1 MIQQKGI
8 SKKNPIFA
16 RKILNMSFKKLND
29 ILGWVMFGISACV
42 YLLTMERK
50 LSFWDAGEYIVSSAK
65 LGVTHAPGA
74 ATFQVIGAVWSGLAF
89 GDGTKYSILINAL
102 SAIASAFTILFLFWT
117 LTHLARRIIQGS
129 SQNKI
134 EGYNKWVILLTG
146 IVGSAVFMFSDSF
159 WFSAVEGEVYAMASM
174 FTALIMWIAC
184 KWENDAGKYREN
196 KWVVLLAMLIG
207 LSTGVHLMAILT
219 VPALC
224 YIYYFRHYQ
233 FTWKSFIIANIIT
246 LAIFVFVFKI
256 IFAYTMSFIGNLEI
270 FLVNEFH
277 LPFNS
282 GFLISIILFAAA
294 FYFGLNYTQ
303 RKKYVTANTFILA
316 TMFMLIGFS
325 IWMVIPIRANANP
338 HMNLN
343 DPDDAI
349 GVLDYFNREQY
360 GDWPVFK
367 GPLYTAHI
375 DPNGVERNRDGSYK
389 MIDKGPIYKKNTDR
403 GIYEVVGR
411 RTQYVYNKD
420 HIGPFARMYHPQAI
434 ENYKAIMGPPKEYL
448 VYNPDSGEQQIAYEK
463 PSLIQNIQFFLDYQ
477 IGYMYLRYLGWNFMG
492 RQNDFEGNM
501 QVTRGNTIIGIHFI
515 DNFFIGGNQE
525 NLPSYYKDNNARN
538 VYFGIPL
545 ILGLIGFLFHLKRD
559 FGRTFAF
566 ISLFLLS
573 GVGILLY
580 TNVRPFE
587 PRERDYAVV
596 TSFYVYSI
604 WVGLSVLAIYTYLKQ
619 RIPAKPA
626 ISIAA
631 ITLLA
636 PILMG
641 FQNWDDHD
649 RSERRAAHDLAYNY
663 LVNLDENAILFV
675 YGDNDT
681 YPLWGL
687 QETELFRDDVK
698 IANFTLLGSPWNI
711 SQVQRKTY
719 QADAIK
725 TQMTYEDYKMGVNEG
740 IILISS
746 DLMGQ
751 ILEYAQQSN
760 PTLYQHL
767 LSIQPYVDNGMS
779 AKEAMDWILD
789 KQNPAKNAL
798 IAELK
803 MAFSGSI
810 DNVLPTNKII
820 VPVNRENAIQYGIVA
835 ESQINQMEPN
845 LVINLKGQSIGY
857 KNELFMLDMLANYDW
872 TRSIYFSSGGLY
884 DDTNIFYLNDYLQF
898 EGFTYKLVPI
908 RSGRTEFGER
918 GIIHADN
925 MYEQIKN
932 YQWANYNDPNAYFD
946 PTSTNNILTYRNSV
960 ARTADALIRQGDLE
974 KAKEIMNLIEEKI
987 PYQRYSEGI
996 TLFSFIPIYRKL
1008 GENQK
1013 ADELQSFL
1021 KSKIDEEL
1029 NYYNSLNE
1037 RERMSVY
1044 GEIQQLIG
1052 LQQYS
1057 VSGMIDYYLQS
1068 ENDTIKA
1075 LEVFKEYYTPIET
1088 RIQQMNTKVR
1098 SVGLNGL
1105 SDLEHDQLTTD
1116 LSLQRA
1122 ILPYAMDIDSVY
1134 AEQKFNEMLQVMEE
1148 MDPRSIQN

>member
-1 MIQQKGI
+1 
-8 SKKNPIFA
+8 
-16 RKILNMSFKKLND
+16 MSFKKLND
-29 ILGWVMFGISACV
+29 IIGWAMFFIAACV
-42 YLLTMERK
+42 YLLTMERE
-50 LSFWDAGEYIVSSAK
+50 LSFWDTGEYIVSSAK

-102 SAIASAFTILFLFWT
+102 SGIVSAFTILFLFWT
-117 LTHLARRIIQGS
+117 ITHLAKRIIQGNS
-129 SQNKI
+129 ETFVEEN
-134 EGYNKWVILLTG
+134 NKWIILIAG
-146 IVGSAVFMFSDSF
+146 ILGSAAFMFSDSF

-196 KWVVLLAMLIG
+196 KWVVLLALLIG

-224 YIYYFRHYQ
+224 YIYYFRHYD
-233 FTWKSFIIANIIT
+233 FSWKSFAIANLVT
-246 LAIFVFVFKI
+246 LAIFLFVFRI
-256 IFAYTMSFIGNLEI
+256 IFTYTMSFIGNLEI
-270 FLVNEFH
+270 FMVNELH
-277 LPFNS
+277 MPFNS
-282 GFLISIILFAAA
+282 GFLVSLILFIIV
-294 FYFGLNYTQ
+294 FYLGLNYTA
-303 RKKYVTANTFILA
+303 KKRYVTANTFILA

-375 DPNGVERNRDGSYK
+375 DPNGVDRNPDGSYK
-389 MIDKGPIYKKNTDR
+389 MTDNGPIYKKNTDR

-411 RTQYVYNKD
+411 RTQYVYNNN

-448 VYNPDSGEQQIAYEK
+448 AYNPDTGEQQISYEK
-463 PSLIQNIQFFLDYQ
+463 PSFVQNVQFFLNYQ
-477 IGYMYLRYLGWNFMG
+477 IGYMYLRYLGWNFIG

-501 QVTRGNTIIGIHFI
+501 QVTRGNTITGINFI

-525 NLPSYYKDNNARN
+525 NLPSYYKDNKARN
-538 VYFGIPL
+538 VYFGIPF
-545 ILGLIGFLFHLKRD
+545 ILGLIGFFFHLKRD
-559 FGRTFAF
+559 FGRTFALV
-566 ISLFLLS
+566 SLFLLS
-573 GVGILLY
+573 GVGILIY

-604 WVGLSVLAIYTYLKQ
+604 WLGLSALAIYTYLKQ
-619 RIPAKPA
+619 K
-626 ISIAA
+626 ISTKAATIVASLTLIA
-631 ITLLA
+631 
-636 PILMG
+636 PVLMG
-641 FQNWDDHD
+641 SQNWEDHD

-719 QADAIK
+719 RADAIK

-740 IILISS
+740 IILLSP
-746 DLMGQ
+746 DLMSQ
-751 ILEYAQQSN
+751 ILNYAAEHN
-760 PTLYQHL
+760 PNLHQHL
-767 LSIQPYVDNGMS
+767 LSIQSYVDNGMT

-798 IAELK
+798 VAELRL
-803 MAFSGSI
+803 AFSGGI
-810 DNVLPTNKII
+810 DNVLPTRKII
-820 VPVNRENAIQYGIVA
+820 VPVHRENAIKSGIVA

-845 LVINLKGQSIGY
+845 LVIELQGQSIGY

-884 DDTNIFYLNDYLQF
+884 DDTNIFYLNNYLQF

-908 RSGRTEFGER
+908 LSERAEFGER
-918 GIIHADN
+918 GIINADD
-925 MYEQIKN
+925 MYDQIQQ
-932 YQWANYNDPNAYFD
+932 YEWANFNHPKAYFD
-946 PTSTNNILTYRNSV
+946 QTSKNNILTYRNAI
-960 ARTADALIRQGDLE
+960 ARTADALIRQGDRD
-974 KAKEIMNLIEEKI
+974 KALEIMNLSQEKI
-987 PYQRYSEGI
+987 PYQQFSEGI

-1008 GENQK
+1008 GEHQM
-1013 ADELQSFL
+1013 ADELQAFL
-1021 KSKIDEEL
+1021 NDKINEEL
-1029 NYYNSLNE
+1029 DYYNALNE
-1037 RERMSVY
+1037 RDRMSVY
-1044 GEIQQLIG
+1044 NEIQQLIG
-1052 LQQYS
+1052 LQQFS

-1068 ENDTIKA
+1068 EKDTVQA
-1075 LEVFKEYYTPIET
+1075 MQTFKEYYTPIES
-1088 RIQQMNTKVR
+1088 RIQQMNEKVKI
-1098 SVGLNGL
+1098 VGLTGL
-1105 SDLEHDQLTTD
+1105 TDAEHDQLTTD

-1122 ILPYAMDIDSVY
+1122 ILPYAMDIDTVY
-1134 AEQKFNEMLQVMEE
+1134 AEQKFNEMIQVMEE
-1148 MDPRSIQN
+1148 MDPRGFQE

>member
-1 MIQQKGI
+1 
-8 SKKNPIFA
+8 
-16 RKILNMSFKKLND
+16 MSFKKLND
-29 ILGWVMFGISACV
+29 ILGWVMFGIATCV
-42 YLLTMERK
+42 YLLTMERE
-50 LSFWDAGEYIVSSAK
+50 LSFWDTGEYIVSSAK

-74 ATFQVIGAVWSGLAF
+74 ATFQIIGAVWSGLAF
-89 GDGTKYSILINAL
+89 GDGSKYSLLINAL
-102 SAIASAFTILFLFWT
+102 SGIVSAFTILFLFWT
-117 LTHLARRIIQGS
+117 ITHLARKIIQGS
-129 SQNKI
+129 SDTLLDGN
-134 EGYNKWVILLTG
+134 NKWIVLMAG
-146 IVGSAVFMFSDSF
+146 VVGSAAFMFSDSF

-196 KWVVLLAMLIG
+196 KWVVLLALLIG

-224 YIYYFRHYQ
+224 YIYYFRHYD
-233 FTWKSFIIANIIT
+233 FTWKSFAIANVIT
-246 LAIFVFVFKI
+246 LAVFVFVFKI

-270 FLVNEFH
+270 FMVNELH

-282 GFLISIILFAAA
+282 GFLVSLILFAII
-294 FYFGLNYTQ
+294 FYFGLNYTAK
-303 RKKYVTANTFILA
+303 KKYVTANTFILA
-316 TMFMLIGFS
+316 TLFMLIGFS

-349 GVLDYFNREQY
+349 GVLDYYNREQY

-375 DPNGVERNRDGSYK
+375 DPNGVERNPDGSYK
-389 MIDKGPIYKKNTDR
+389 MVDNGPIYKKNTDR

-420 HIGPFARMYHPQAI
+420 HIGPFARMYHPSAI
-434 ENYKAIMGPPKEYL
+434 DNYKAIMGPPKEYL
-448 VYNPDSGEQQIAYEK
+448 AYNPETGEQQISYEK
-463 PSLIQNIQFFLDYQ
+463 PSLVQNIQFFFNYQ
-477 IGYMYLRYLGWNFMG
+477 IGYMYLRYLGWNFIG

-501 QVTRGNTIIGIHFI
+501 QVTRGNTITGINFI

-525 NLPSYYKDNNARN
+525 NLPSYYKDNKARN
-538 VYFGIPL
+538 VYFAIPF
-545 ILGLIGFLFHLKRD
+545 ILGLIGFFFHINRD
-559 FGRTFAF
+559 FGRTFAL

-573 GVGILLY
+573 GVGILIY

-604 WVGLSVLAIYTYLKQ
+604 WLGLSVLAIYTYLKQ
-619 RIPAKPA
+619 KVSAKTA
-626 ISIAA
+626 MMIASLTF
-631 ITLLA
+631 IA

-641 FQNWDDHD
+641 SQNWEDHD

-663 LVNLDENAILFV
+663 LVNLDENSILFV

-725 TQMTYEDYKMGVNEG
+725 TQMTYDDYKMGVNEG
-740 IILISS
+740 IILLSPE
-746 DLMGQ
+746 LMAQ
-751 ILEYAQQSN
+751 ILNYASQNN
-760 PTLYQHL
+760 PNLYQHL
-767 LSIQPYVDNGMS
+767 LSIQSYVDNGMT

-798 IAELK
+798 VAELR
-803 MAFSGSI
+803 MAFSGGI
-810 DNVLPTNKII
+810 DNVLPTRKII
-820 VPVNRENAIQYGIVA
+820 VPVHRENAIKHGIVA
-835 ESQINQMEPN
+835 ESQIDQMEPN
-845 LVINLKGQSIGY
+845 LVIELQGQSIGY

-884 DDTNIFYLNDYLQF
+884 DDTNIFYLNNYLQF

-908 RSGRTEFGER
+908 RSERADFGER
-918 GIIHADN
+918 GIINADD
-925 MYEQIKN
+925 MYEQIQN
-932 YQWANYNDPNAYFD
+932 YQWANFNHPKAYFD
-946 PTSTNNILTYRNSV
+946 QTSKNNILTYRNAI
-960 ARTADALIRQGDLE
+960 ARTADALIQQGDVE
-974 KAKEIMNLIEEKI
+974 KAREIMDLCQEKI
-987 PYQRYSEGI
+987 PYQEFSEGI

-1008 GENQK
+1008 GEHQK
-1013 ADELQSFL
+1013 AEELQTFL
-1021 KSKIDEEL
+1021 NEKIEEEL
-1029 NYYNSLNE
+1029 NYYNALDE
-1037 RERMSVY
+1037 RDRMSVY
-1044 GEIQQLIG
+1044 NEIQQLIG
-1052 LQQYS
+1052 VQQFS
-1057 VSGMIDYYLQS
+1057 VSGMIDFYLQS
-1068 ENDTIKA
+1068 EKDTIQAMKT
-1075 LEVFKEYYTPIET
+1075 FKEYYEPIES
-1088 RIQQMNTKVR
+1088 RISQMNQKVQV
-1098 SVGLNGL
+1098 VGLQGL
-1105 SDLEHDQLTTD
+1105 TDAEHDQLTTD

-1134 AEQKFNEMLQVMEE
+1134 AEQKFDEMLRVMEE
-1148 MDPRSIQN
+1148 MDPRSFQE